1 MAIYKFSCPDCL
13 KQFDTESDIAWKADQ
28 KASVNCLVGKQPKCT
43 VVCLG
48 ESELRQAPPVGETLP
63 GTAPPRPPGTPPP
76 LPVSSTP
83 TILLDEPTLPQ
94 KRVAFLEVQGMD
106 GGIIRLPIGEG
117 RIQTFGRKSEFDLS
131 DLPIQTDDKKMSRL
145 HFQIES
151 RMHNRQP
158 SYIVTD
164 LSSVHGTR
172 LMRQG
177 VNGVTSVQLYAHKD
191 DKQIR
196 DSICLEPED
205 LIMAGSTIL
214 RFAVDSVAQSS
225 FSMSDTPD
233 QNNYDPNRTTVF

>member
-1 MAIYKFSCPDCL
+1 MAIYKFNCPDCL

-48 ESELRQAPPVGETLP
+48 LAEARPQPPVGETP
-63 GTAPPRPPGTPPP
+63 PPGAGNGAASPPP
-76 LPVSSTP
+76 SSTP
-83 TILLDEPTLPQ
+83 TILLDEPVPAA
-94 KRVAFLEVQGMD
+94 KRVAYLEVQSMD
-106 GGIIRLPIGEG
+106 GGILRLPIGEG
-117 RIQTFGRKSEFDLS
+117 RIQTFGRKSDFDLS

-151 RMHNRQP
+151 RMHNRIP
-158 SYIVTD
+158 SYIVSD

-172 LMRQG
+172 VTRQL
-177 VNGVTSVQLYAHKD
+177 VNGITSVQLFAAKD
-191 DKQIR
+191 DKQAH

-214 RFAVDSVAQSS
+214 RFAIDSVASS

-233 QNNYDPNRTTVF
+233 QANYDPNRTTVF